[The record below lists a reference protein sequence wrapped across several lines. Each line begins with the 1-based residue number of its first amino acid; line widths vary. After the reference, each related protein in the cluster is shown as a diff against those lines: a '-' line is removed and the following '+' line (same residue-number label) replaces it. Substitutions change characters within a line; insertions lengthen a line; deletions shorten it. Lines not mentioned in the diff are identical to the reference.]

1 MTQIKVTPE
10 QLETVSG
17 QFAQAHQQLSG
28 FMSTLDDKMSVMRSN
43 WDGMEIGRAHV

>member
-28 FMSTLDDKMSVMRSN
+28 FMSTLDGKMSVMRSN
-43 WDGMEIGRAHV
+43 WDGM